1 MALIDVEEVKELATK
16 HIPKIAQG
24 HPGIKML
31 LKFVGKTVRAV
42 NHLDGRLKAVE
53 ARLPPVEGDPKV
65 APAEKS
71 DA

>member
-1 MALIDVEEVKELATK
+1 MALISIDEVKELASK

-31 LKFVGKTVRAV
+31 LKFVGKTVHAV
-42 NHLDGRLKAVE
+42 NNLDDRLKKVE
-53 ARLPPVEGDPKV
+53 AALAAQSSDE
-65 APAEKS
+65 EK